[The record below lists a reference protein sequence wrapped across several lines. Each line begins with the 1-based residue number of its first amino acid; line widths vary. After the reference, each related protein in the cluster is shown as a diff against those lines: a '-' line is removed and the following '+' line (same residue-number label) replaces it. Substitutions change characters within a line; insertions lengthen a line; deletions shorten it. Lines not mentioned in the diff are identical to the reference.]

1 MQHCCNTRNDQCMF
15 QNVLVY
21 IYQLITD
28 TTKPENR
35 HLVCMGIYE
44 KHGITEKKKKE
55 SYKMGQLINRTTG
68 YHAIMRY
75 VQKLRQNSYYN
86 FTCR

>member
-1 MQHCCNTRNDQCMF
+1 MF

-28 TTKPENR
+28 TTKPENH

-44 KHGITEKKKKE
+44 KHGITEKKKKNHT
-55 SYKMGQLINRTTG
+55 KWAN
-68 YHAIMRY
+68 
-75 VQKLRQNSYYN
+75 
-86 FTCR
+86 